1 MEKLQMHTNNIADE
15 NFKKLS
21 ELFPS
26 AVTES
31 VNEDGQVIRTIDKE
45 VLIKEINCAVGEE
58 NFERYVFSWP
68 EKSKAL
74 NIVNAPTSATLR
86 PYINESS
93 GSDGKDGSFDTNN
106 VYIQGDNLEVLKVL
120 QETYL
125 NKIKMIYIDPPYN
138 TGNDFIYE
146 DDYAQDY
153 EEYLA
158 ISGQID
164 KDGNKLKQN
173 TESNGRFHTD
183 WLNMIYPRLK
193 LARNLLTD
201 DGAIFISIDEGEIE
215 NLKKVCNEIFNEKN
229 YINTFM
235 WLHGKGKKDSWS
247 RTLQQYIVVYAKNK
261 TMLEPWVEKKVCDY
275 EFKNPDNDPKGPW
288 FSGSLSFNEERSNP
302 ESEKYYTIKSPS
314 GVEWTRQ
321 WMISKEDMDKLIAT
335 GDVSFGK
342 APAYDGVP
350 RSKIRP
356 GATIE
361 VIPNNIIDDCNTTR
375 GAENY
380 LTSLF
385 GSDCFSYPKP
395 YELIQKLA
403 SFMDLKDA
411 TVLDFFSGSATTA
424 ESIMR
429 LNIEKPESNTK
440 FIMVQLPENLD
451 DALTTANNFTKP
463 IIQNAIKYLDTKKL
477 PHNLCEIGKERI
489 RLAGKKLKEEFGE
502 KAKNIDIGF
511 RSLKLDSTNMKD
523 VYYSPTDYEPGLFDD
538 LEYNIKEDRSN
549 EDLLFQVMLELGVPL
564 DCKIDISEI
573 NGKQIFKV
581 NENFLIACFDKEIDD
596 KTITEIAKMKPYYYI
611 MKDNS
616 IANDSVAMNFEQIFN
631 TYSPDTKRKVL

>member
-15 NFKKLS
+15 NFKKLA

-31 VNEDGQVIRTIDKE
+31 VDTDGKVVRTIDKE
-45 VLIKEINCAVGEE
+45 VLMKEINCAVGEE

-68 EKSKAL
+68 EKTKAL

-86 PYINESS
+86 PYMNESV
-93 GSDGKDGSFDTNN
+93 GRDGKDGTFDTNN
-106 VYIQGDNLEVLKVL
+106 IYIQGDNLEVLKVL
-120 QETYL
+120 QETNL

-302 ESEKYYTIKSPS
+302 ESEKYYTIKSPT

-321 WMISKEDMDKLIAT
+321 WMITKEEMDKLIAA

-342 APAYDGVP
+342 APKYDGVP

-361 VIPNNIIDDCNTTR
+361 VIPNNIIDNCNTTR

-380 LTSLF
+380 LESLF

-395 YELIQKLA
+395 YELIQKLY
-403 SFMDLKDA
+403 SR
-411 TVLDFFSGSATTA
+411 TFF
-424 ESIMR
+424 
-429 LNIEKPESNTK
+429 
-440 FIMVQLPENLD
+440 
-451 DALTTANNFTKP
+451 
-463 IIQNAIKYLDTKKL
+463 
-477 PHNLCEIGKERI
+477 
-489 RLAGKKLKEEFGE
+489 
-502 KAKNIDIGF
+502 
-511 RSLKLDSTNMKD
+511 
-523 VYYSPTDYEPGLFDD
+523 
-538 LEYNIKEDRSN
+538 
-549 EDLLFQVMLELGVPL
+549 
-564 DCKIDISEI
+564 
-573 NGKQIFKV
+573 
-581 NENFLIACFDKEIDD
+581 
-596 KTITEIAKMKPYYYI
+596 
-611 MKDNS
+611 
-616 IANDSVAMNFEQIFN
+616 
-631 TYSPDTKRKVL
+631 

>member
-1 MEKLQMHTNNIADE
+1 MDKLKMHTNNLADS
-15 NFKKLS
+15 NYAKLA
-21 ELFPS
+21 ELFPN
-26 AVTES
+26 AVTEA
-31 VNEDGQVIRTIDKE
+31 VDINGKIVRTIDKD
-45 VLIKEINCAVGEE
+45 VLMKEINSSLSED

-68 EKSKAL
+68 EKTKAI

-86 PYINESS
+86 PFTKESV
-93 GSDGKDGSFDTNN
+93 GRDGKVGNFDSKN

-158 ISGQID
+158 ISGQLD
-164 KDGNKLKQN
+164 PNGNKLKAN
-173 TESNGRFHTD
+173 PETNGRFHTD

-229 YINTFM
+229 YVNTFM

-275 EFKNPDNDPKGPW
+275 DFTNPDNDPKGPW
-288 FSGSLSFNEERSNP
+288 FSGSLSFTEERSNP

-321 WMISKEDMDKLIAT
+321 WMISKEDMDKLIAA

-342 APAYDGVP
+342 APDYDKVP

-429 LNIEKPESNTK
+429 LNIQKPKSNTK

-451 DALTTANNFTKP
+451 EALETANNFTKP
-463 IIQNAIKYLDTKKL
+463 IIKNAIKYLEKKKA

-489 RLAGKKLKEEFGE
+489 RLAGKKLQEEFGD
-502 KAKNIDIGF
+502 KINNVDIGF

-523 VYYSPTDYEPGLFDD
+523 VYYYPTDYEPGLFED
-538 LEYNIKEDRSN
+538 LEYNIKDDRSN

-581 NENFLIACFDKEIDD
+581 NENFLITCFDNNIDD
-596 KTITEIAKMKPYYYI
+596 KTITEIAKMKPYYYV

>member
-1 MEKLQMHTNNIADE
+1 MDKLKMHSKNAADE
-15 NFKKLS
+15 NYKKLS

-26 AVTES
+26 AVTEA
-31 VNEDGQVIRTIDKE
+31 VDENGKVIRTIDKE
-45 VLIKEINCAVGEE
+45 ILMKEINTFVSED

-68 EKSKAL
+68 EKTKAL

-86 PYINESS
+86 PYMNESA
-93 GSDGKDGSFDTNN
+93 GRDGKDGSFDTNN

-120 QETYL
+120 RETYL

-183 WLNMIYPRLK
+183 WLNMIYSRLK

-321 WMISKEDMDKLIAT
+321 WMITKEEMDKLIVA

-342 APAYDGVP
+342 APKYDGVP

-380 LTSLF
+380 LESLF

-549 EDLLFQVMLELGVPL
+549 EDLLFQVMIELGVPL

-596 KTITEIAKMKPYYYI
+596 KTITEIAKMKPYYYV

>member
-1 MEKLQMHTNNIADE
+1 MDKLKMHSKNAADE
-15 NFKKLS
+15 NYKKLAD
-21 ELFPS
+21 LFPS
-26 AVTES
+26 AVTET
-31 VNEDGQVIRTIDKE
+31 VDENGKVIRTIDKE
-45 VLIKEINCAVGEE
+45 VLMKEINASVSED

-68 EKSKAL
+68 EKTKAL

-86 PYINESS
+86 PYLKEST
-93 GSDGKDGSFDTNN
+93 GRDGKGGSFDTNN

-173 TESNGRFHTD
+173 LESNGRFHTD

-275 EFKNPDNDPKGPW
+275 EFTNPDNDPKGPW
-288 FSGSLSFNEERSNP
+288 FSGSLSFTEERSNP

-321 WMISKEDMDKLIAT
+321 WMISKKDMDKLIAT

-342 APAYDGVP
+342 APDYDKVP

-451 DALTTANNFTKP
+451 DALETASNFTKP
-463 IIQNAIKYLDTKKL
+463 IIKNAIKYLDTKKL
-477 PHNLCEIGKERI
+477 PHNLCEIGKERL
-489 RLAGKKLKEEFGE
+489 RLAGKKLKEEFGD
-502 KAKNIDIGF
+502 KAKNVDIGF

-523 VYYSPTDYEPGLFDD
+523 VYYYPTDYEPGLFED

-581 NENFLIACFDKEIDD
+581 NENFLITCFDNNIDD
-596 KTITEIAKMKPYYYI
+596 KTITEIAKMKPYYYV

>member
-1 MEKLQMHTNNIADE
+1 MDKMNMHTAIKADE
-15 NFKKLS
+15 NYNKLA
-21 ELFPS
+21 ELFPN
-26 AVTES
+26 AVSES
-31 VNEDGQVIRTIDKE
+31 VDINGNVVRSIDKDI
-45 VLIKEINCAVGEE
+45 LMQEINAKVVEGRE
-58 NFERYVFSWP
+58 ERYQFIWP
-68 EKSKAL
+68 GKNQSIQL
-74 NIVNAPTSATLR
+74 TNAPTTATLR
-86 PYINESS
+86 PYENESVNRN
-93 GSDGKDGSFDTNN
+93 GKDGDFDSDNL
-106 VYIQGDNLEVLKVL
+106 YIEGDNLEVLKVL

-138 TGNDFIYE
+138 TGSDFIYN
-146 DDYAQDY
+146 DDYAQDN

-158 ISGQID
+158 LSSQID
-164 KDGNKLKQN
+164 RKGNKLVQN
-173 TESNGRFHTD
+173 AETNGRFHTD
-183 WLNMIYPRLK
+183 WLNMIYPRIK

-201 DGAIFISIDEGEIE
+201 DGVIFISIDEGEIE
-215 NLKKVCNEIFNEKN
+215 NLKKACNDIFNEKN

-247 RTLQQYIVVYAKNK
+247 RTLQQYVVAYAKNK
-261 TMLEPWVEKKVCDY
+261 TALEPWIENKVCDY

-302 ESEKYYTIKSPS
+302 NSDKYYTIKSPS

-321 WMISKEDMDKLIAT
+321 WMISKEEMDQLIAN

-375 GAENY
+375 GAEGY
-380 LTSLF
+380 LADLF
-385 GSDCFSYPKP
+385 GSECFSYPKP

-403 SFMDLKDA
+403 SFLKLENA

-429 LNIEKPESNTK
+429 LNIDRKTNTK
-440 FIMVQLPENLD
+440 FIMVQLPEDLD
-451 DALTTANNFTKP
+451 EALKTASSFNRP
-463 IIQNAIKYLDTKKL
+463 IIQNAIDYLDKKNY

-489 RLAGKKLKEEFGE
+489 RLAAKKLKETNPNS
-502 KAKNIDIGF
+502 NIDFGF
-511 RSLKLDSTNMKD
+511 RVLKLDSTNMKD
-523 VYYSPTDYEPGLFDD
+523 VFYTPDQYEPGLFDK
-538 LEYNIKEDRSN
+538 LEDNIKEDRSSF
-549 EDLLFQVMLELGVPL
+549 DLLFQVMLELGVPL
-564 DCKIDISEI
+564 DSKIEMATID
-573 NGKQIFKV
+573 GKKV
-581 NENFLIACFDKEIDD
+581 YTVESDFLIACFDD
-596 KTITEIAKMKPYYYI
+596 KVTDSTITEIAKMKPYYFV
-611 MKDNS
+611 MRDSS
-616 IANDSVAMNFEQIFN
+616 IADDSVAMNFEQIFN

>member
-1 MEKLQMHTNNIADE
+1 MDKLKMHSKNAADE
-15 NFKKLS
+15 NYKKLS

-26 AVTES
+26 AVTET
-31 VNEDGQVIRTIDKE
+31 VDENGKVIRTIDKE
-45 VLIKEINCAVGEE
+45 ILMKEINTFVSED

-68 EKSKAL
+68 EKTKAL

-86 PYINESS
+86 PYMNESA
-93 GSDGKDGSFDTNN
+93 GRDGKDGSFDTNN

-275 EFKNPDNDPKGPW
+275 EFKNPDNDPKGP
-288 FSGSLSFNEERSNP
+288 
-302 ESEKYYTIKSPS
+302 
-314 GVEWTRQ
+314 
-321 WMISKEDMDKLIAT
+321 
-335 GDVSFGK
+335 
-342 APAYDGVP
+342 
-350 RSKIRP
+350 
-356 GATIE
+356 
-361 VIPNNIIDDCNTTR
+361 
-375 GAENY
+375 
-380 LTSLF
+380 
-385 GSDCFSYPKP
+385 
-395 YELIQKLA
+395 
-403 SFMDLKDA
+403 
-411 TVLDFFSGSATTA
+411 
-424 ESIMR
+424 
-429 LNIEKPESNTK
+429 
-440 FIMVQLPENLD
+440 
-451 DALTTANNFTKP
+451 
-463 IIQNAIKYLDTKKL
+463 
-477 PHNLCEIGKERI
+477 
-489 RLAGKKLKEEFGE
+489 
-502 KAKNIDIGF
+502 
-511 RSLKLDSTNMKD
+511 
-523 VYYSPTDYEPGLFDD
+523 
-538 LEYNIKEDRSN
+538 
-549 EDLLFQVMLELGVPL
+549 
-564 DCKIDISEI
+564 
-573 NGKQIFKV
+573 
-581 NENFLIACFDKEIDD
+581 
-596 KTITEIAKMKPYYYI
+596 
-611 MKDNS
+611 
-616 IANDSVAMNFEQIFN
+616 
-631 TYSPDTKRKVL
+631 

>member
-1 MEKLQMHTNNIADE
+1 MDKLKMHSKNAADE
-15 NFKKLS
+15 NYKKLAK
-21 ELFPS
+21 LFPS
-26 AVTES
+26 AVTET
-31 VNEDGQVIRTIDKE
+31 VDEDGKVIRTIDKE
-45 VLIKEINCAVGEE
+45 VLMKEINTFVSED

-68 EKSKAL
+68 EKTKAL

-86 PYINESS
+86 PFLKEST
-93 GSDGKDGSFDTNN
+93 GRDGKDGSFDTNN

-173 TESNGRFHTD
+173 PETNGRFHTD
-183 WLNMIYPRLK
+183 WLNMIYPRIK

-229 YINTFM
+229 YVNTFM

-261 TMLEPWVEKKVCDY
+261 TMLAPWVEKKVCDY

-321 WMISKEDMDKLIAT
+321 WMISKEDMDKLIAA

-451 DALTTANNFTKP
+451 DALETASNFTKP
-463 IIQNAIKYLDTKKL
+463 IIKNAIKYLDNKKL
-477 PHNLCEIGKERI
+477 PHNLCEIGKERL
-489 RLAGKKLKEEFGE
+489 RLAGKKLKEEFGD
-502 KAKNIDIGF
+502 KAKNVDIGF

-523 VYYSPTDYEPGLFDD
+523 VYYYPTDYEPGLFED

-564 DCKIDISEI
+564 DCKFDISEI
-573 NGKQIFKV
+573 NDKQIFKV
-581 NENFLIACFDKEIDD
+581 NENFLITCFDNNIDD
-596 KTITEIAKMKPYYYI
+596 KTITEIAKMKPYYYV

>member
-1 MEKLQMHTNNIADE
+1 MDKLQMHSKNVADE
-15 NFKKLS
+15 NYKKLA

-26 AVTES
+26 AITEA
-31 VNEDGQVIRTIDKE
+31 VDENGIVIRTIDKD
-45 VLIKEINCAVGEE
+45 VLMKEINSTLSED

-68 EKSKAL
+68 EKTKAI

-86 PYINESS
+86 PFTKESV
-93 GSDGKDGSFDTNN
+93 GRDGKVGNFDSKN

-158 ISGQID
+158 ISGQLD
-164 KDGNKLKQN
+164 PNGNKLKAN
-173 TESNGRFHTD
+173 PETNGRFHTD

-229 YINTFM
+229 YVNTFM

-321 WMISKEDMDKLIAT
+321 WMISKEDMDKLIAA

-380 LTSLF
+380 LASLF

-429 LNIEKPESNTK
+429 LNIQKPESNTK

-451 DALTTANNFTKP
+451 EALETANNFTKP
-463 IIQNAIKYLDTKKL
+463 IIKNAIKYLDKKKA

-489 RLAGKKLKEEFGE
+489 RLAGKKLQEEFGD
-502 KAKNIDIGF
+502 KIKNVDIGF
-511 RSLKLDSTNMKD
+511 RSLKIDSTNMKD
-523 VYYSPTDYEPGLFDD
+523 VYYSPTDYVPELFDG
-538 LEYNIKEDRSN
+538 LENNIKEDRTN

-564 DCKIDISEI
+564 DCKIENTTL
-573 NGKQIFKV
+573 NGKLIFKV
-581 NENFLIACFDKEIDD
+581 NNDFLIACFDNEIDD
-596 KTITEIAKMKPYYYI
+596 KTITEISKMKPYYYV

>member
-1 MEKLQMHTNNIADE
+1 MDKLQMHSKNAADE
-15 NFKKLS
+15 NYKKLAA
-21 ELFPS
+21 LFPS
-26 AVTES
+26 AVTET
-31 VNEDGQVIRTIDKE
+31 VDENGKVIRTIDKE
-45 VLIKEINCAVGEE
+45 VLMKEINTSVSED

-68 EKSKAL
+68 EKTKAL

-86 PYINESS
+86 PYLKEST
-93 GSDGKDGSFDTNN
+93 GRDGKDGSFDTNN
-106 VYIQGDNLEVLKVL
+106 IYIQGDNLEVLKVL

-173 TESNGRFHTD
+173 LESNGRFHTD

-229 YINTFM
+229 YVNTFM

-275 EFKNPDNDPKGPW
+275 DFTNPDNDPKGPW
-288 FSGSLSFNEERSNP
+288 FSGSLSFTEERSNP
-302 ESEKYYTIKSPS
+302 ESDKYYTIKSPS

-321 WMISKEDMDKLIAT
+321 WMISKEDMDKLIAA

-342 APAYDGVP
+342 APDYDKVP

-429 LNIEKPESNTK
+429 LNIEKPETNTK

-451 DALTTANNFTKP
+451 DALETASNFTKP
-463 IIQNAIKYLDTKKL
+463 IIKNAIKYLDNKKL
-477 PHNLCEIGKERI
+477 PHNLCEIGKERL
-489 RLAGKKLKEEFGE
+489 RLAGKKLKEEFGD

-523 VYYSPTDYEPGLFDD
+523 VYYYPTDYEPGLFED

-564 DCKIDISEI
+564 DCKINISEI

-581 NENFLIACFDKEIDD
+581 NENFLITCFDKNIDD
-596 KTITEIAKMKPYYYI
+596 KTITEIAKMKPYYYV